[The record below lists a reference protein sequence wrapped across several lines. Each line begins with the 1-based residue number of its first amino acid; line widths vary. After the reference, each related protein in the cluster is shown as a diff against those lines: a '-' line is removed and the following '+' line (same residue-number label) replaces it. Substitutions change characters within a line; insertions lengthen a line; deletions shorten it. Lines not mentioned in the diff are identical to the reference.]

1 MTPGHLA
8 SVEHPRAPGRGKGP
22 LTPPKPPLLINDATY
37 AVERIMSI
45 IKEEEIDGCDKY
57 APTTIGE
64 SGLHDLAKVFP
75 LHFFF
80 L

>member
-1 MTPGHLA
+1 
-8 SVEHPRAPGRGKGP
+8 
-22 LTPPKPPLLINDATY
+22 
-37 AVERIMSI
+37 MSI

-64 SGLHDLAKVFP
+64 FGLHDLAKVFP